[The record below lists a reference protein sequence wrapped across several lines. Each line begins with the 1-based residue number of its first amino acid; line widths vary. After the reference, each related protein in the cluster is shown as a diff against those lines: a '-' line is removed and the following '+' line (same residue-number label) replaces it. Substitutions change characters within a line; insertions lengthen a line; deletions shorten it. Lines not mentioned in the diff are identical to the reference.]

1 MRRLCGLCMVF
12 ERVLEHNRF
21 KHRRLENIGRNTHGC
36 HTVVL
41 CSWSDIQP
49 PDAGVIVV
57 YDVTDEDSFIAVPRW
72 LQEIEQY
79 CPEDVNRILV
89 GNKCEDTYIQCRH
102 ALAGCIRLCEQNRAT
117 TDDSILSRFLALR
130 PDEIQQ
136 QIIQRAFPCCDHKK
150 KVVDSARAKAIHHP
164 CV

>member
-1 MRRLCGLCMVF
+1 MQWDTAGQ
-12 ERVLEHNRF
+12 ERFREITDSHYR
-21 KHRRLENIGRNTHGC
+21 GAHGC

-41 CSWSDIQP
+41 CSWSDIWP
-49 PDAGVIVV
+49 LDAGVVVV
-57 YDVTDEDSFIAVPRW
+57 YDVTDEDSFTSVPRW
-72 LQEIEQY
+72 LSEIDRY
-79 CPEDVNRILV
+79 CHEGVNRILV

-136 QIIQRAFPCCDHKK
+136 QIIQRAFTCDHNNKK
-150 KVVDSARAKAIHHP
+150 KVVDSARAKAIHRP

>member
-1 MRRLCGLCMVF
+1 MGHWCFHLGLEIPLCTRC
-12 ERVLEHNRF
+12 
-21 KHRRLENIGRNTHGC
+21 C

-41 CSWSDIQP
+41 CSWSDIWP
-49 PDAGVIVV
+49 PDAGVVVV
-57 YDVTDEDSFIAVPRW
+57 YDVTDEDSFTAVQRW
-72 LQEIEQY
+72 LSEIDRHCGEH
-79 CPEDVNRILV
+79 VNRMLV
-89 GNKCEDTYIQCRH
+89 GTKCDHTHIQCRH

-136 QIIQRAFPCCDHKK
+136 QIIQRAYSDLPHKK

-164 CV
+164 LCV